1 MKQEIDY
8 SKLNGLVPAIVQDA
22 QSRVVLM
29 LGFMNREALEK
40 TEQTGKV
47 TFFSRTRKRL
57 WTKGEESG
65 NFLEVVEIIPD
76 CDRDTL
82 LVRANPLG
90 PVCHLGTDTC
100 FAEENRE
107 ELFFLAYLQ
116 DLVEERK
123 KDMPENSYTTRLFR
137 EGLNKIA
144 QKLGEEA
151 VELVIEAINRDEN
164 KFLNEAAD
172 LLYHLLVLLTE
183 KELRIEDVAATLAER
198 HGGS

>member
-47 TFFSRTRKRL
+47 TFFSRSRNRL

-65 NFLEVVEIIPD
+65 NFLELVEIIPD

-82 LVRANPLG
+82 LVRANPAG

-100 FAEENRE
+100 FAERNRRD
-107 ELFFLAYLQ
+107 LHFLAYLQ
-116 DLVEERK
+116 DLIEDRK
-123 KDMPENSYTTRLFR
+123 KEMPGNSYTTRLFQ
-137 EGLNKIA
+137 EGINKIA

-151 VELVIEAINRDEN
+151 VELVIEAKEEDKE
-164 KFLNEAAD
+164 KFLGEAAD

-183 KELRIEDVAATLAER
+183 KEFRIEEVAATLAER
-198 HGGS
+198 HGSS